1 MDEGGGGRGWEKLA
15 PEERTK
21 LRAGEYASVWGA
33 ELNGESQANDDRVDA
48 DTGGEEDDYGW
59 GEPSA
64 SR

>member
-21 LRAGEYASVWGA
+21 LRVGEYASVWGQEA
-33 ELNGESQANDDRVDA
+33 DQGNEGRVDEA
-48 DTGGEEDDYGW
+48 DDEDYGW

>member
-21 LRAGEYASVWGA
+21 LRVGEYASVWGQEA
-33 ELNGESQANDDRVDA
+33 EKENDARVDE
-48 DTGGEEDDYGW
+48 DEEDYGW